1 MGEEKK
7 RSIIKD
13 RHIAELETWLSTQE
27 AARRMGLSRQGAIN
41 LARDSR
47 SPVRA
52 VHVGKHSENE
62 RGYWIF
68 DPYSVDQ
75 SPEAERKRQKET
87 KNLIARAEGR
97 TPDPNAGS

>member
-1 MGEEKK
+1 MSEEKQK

-13 RHIAELETWLSTQE
+13 RHVEELRTWLSTQE
-27 AARRMGLSRQGAIN
+27 AARRMGLSRQGVIN

-52 VHVGKHSENE
+52 VHVGHSAGE

-68 DPYSVDQ
+68 DPYSVDA
-75 SPEAERKRQKET
+75 SPEAVRVAERKKQEET
-87 KNLIARAEGR
+87 QRLIDRAEGR
-97 TPDPNAGS
+97 G